1 MSVMPLLV
9 ICSILVAG
17 GFLVAFLVATR
28 RGQYDDLG
36 TPPMRMLVDDRVPTG
51 RNDD

>member
-9 ICSILVAG
+9 LCSILVAG
-17 GFLVAFLVATR
+17 GFLVAFIVATR

-36 TPPMRMLVDDRVPTG
+36 TPSVRMLFDDVE
-51 RNDD
+51 DK